1 MSRVTGAPPPTG
13 APASGDEG
21 PPPRGPGR
29 GWPQRVTRGDGAPP
43 WGGARGVKSCSAAM
57 GPVSHRECRCTGRGP
72 RRGRGA
78 LLPSPQCPS
87 SAGMQR
93 AHRTSRAVLNCGAS
107 FTPSHSKK
115 THNPARRGIRSVS
128 GGGLRW
134 APFIRRPQG
143 IGRGGGGSL
152 RGPNKNRLR
161 WNRHQHP
168 VGCEAPKLRIGMRN
182 KGCLSHSHQTPG
194 GGD

>member
-21 PPPRGPGR
+21 PPPRGRGR

-57 GPVSHRECRCTGRGP
+57 GPVSHRECRCTERGP

-115 THNPARRGIRSVS
+115 NTQPRPPGDKIR
-128 GGGLRW
+128 L
-134 APFIRRPQG
+134 
-143 IGRGGGGSL
+143 GRGPPLGPLHPPPPGDRERGGGSL